1 MIAGSLGIHRKERV
15 VEKKEDD
22 SETRAHYPIVGSALA
37 DGVYSG
43 GDSKSWPILRWES
56 ALRSTLIRLERS
68 CSASVSFPPAR
79 QGLFLV
85 PLASRAAPS
94 LLLPALLMAS
104 PSPYRSPD
112 CLLMVHIDST
122 HTIKRERDD
131 PLESDRP
138 RSALALLLHVLACG
152 TEPSRLRSRT
162 LDPAASISTLRT
174 LIRSEGNTRTRER
187 GN

>member
-1 MIAGSLGIHRKERV
+1 MKEEEEE
-15 VEKKEDD
+15 EKKEDD

-68 CSASVSFPPAR
+68 YSVSVS
-79 QGLFLV
+79 LFLSFSRPRV
-85 PLASRAAPS
+85 RLFPIPSCLAPH
-94 LLLPALLMAS
+94 LLSFFPRCTAS
-104 PSPYRSPD
+104 PSPYRSLD
-112 CLLMVHIDST
+112 SLLMSTYQLET

-131 PLESDRP
+131 PLQSDCPLALASLLHTRVRHGTVSIAVP
-138 RSALALLLHVLACG
+138 NTRSAAAC
-152 TEPSRLRSRT
+152 
-162 LDPAASISTLRT
+162 ISTVRI
-174 LIRSEGNTRTRER
+174 LIRSEGNARMREKER